1 MWDYLT
7 GNSYNPLWVN
17 LLGMEFRCRLGTTSG
32 EIIEGVYV
40 AQDEAALR
48 RELEDKGLHVLS
60 LRPRLGIAGLSFGT
74 KTRKIARHEFL
85 VFNQELAT
93 LLKAGMPLV
102 QSLDIL
108 RARMSNPAFKS
119 VLDDVYEKVRGGTAL
134 SDAFI
139 AHGDLFPSV
148 YTASLMAGERSGNL
162 DAVLRRFVAYTKT
175 IDTVRS
181 KTISAMIYP
190 VILILLAAV
199 LVGIIVIKVVPTFAE
214 FYSSFDAELPLS
226 TRVIVG
232 ISDVVRAQFYLIL
245 AVLAGAGLAF
255 YAWIKQPGR
264 GAQFDRILLKL
275 PLVGPS
281 VHKFTTS
288 QMARTLATLLGG
300 GIPLVNALEI
310 ASRST
315 GNRYMGKELELV
327 AVRVREGQ
335 GFATTMLERKTVP
348 DVAIKMIEVGES
360 TGALTEMLNSLAEFY
375 DEEIDT
381 EVARFVTLV
390 EPAML
395 VFMGVVIAG
404 IVLALYLPLFQLTSV
419 IGNR

>member
-1 MWDYLT
+1 
-7 GNSYNPLWVN
+7 
-17 LLGMEFRCRLGTTSG
+17 MEFRCRLGTTSG
-32 EIIEGVYV
+32 EIIEGIYV
-40 AQDEAALR
+40 AQSEAALR

-60 LRPRLGIAGLSFGT
+60 LRPRLGLGGISFGGQS
-74 KTRKIARHEFL
+74 RKISRHEFL

-108 RARMSNPAFKS
+108 RSRLSNPVFKS
-119 VLDDVYEKVRGGTAL
+119 VLDDVHEKVRGGIAL
-134 SDAFI
+134 SDAFG

-148 YTASLMAGERSGNL
+148 YTASLLAGERSGNL
-162 DAVLRRFVAYTKT
+162 DAVLRRFVAYSKT

-190 VILILLAAV
+190 IILIALAIV

-214 FYSSFDAELPLS
+214 FYSSFNAQLPLS
-226 TRVIVG
+226 TRIIVA
-232 ISDVVRAQFYLIL
+232 ISDFVRAQSWLI
-245 AVLAGAGLAF
+245 VGSVIAGAITF
-255 YAWIKQPGR
+255 YVWIHKPGR
-264 GAQFDRILLKL
+264 GAQFDRWMLQL
-275 PLVGPS
+275 PVVGAS
-281 VHKFTTS
+281 FHKFSTS

-310 ASRST
+310 AARST
-315 GNRYMGKELELV
+315 GNRHMGKELEVV
-327 AVRVREGQ
+327 AVRVRQGY
-335 GFATTMLERKTVP
+335 GFASTLLERQTVP

-360 TGALTEMLNSLAEFY
+360 TGALTEMLNSLADFY

-381 EVARFVTLV
+381 EVGRFVTLI

-404 IVLALYLPLFQLTSV
+404 IVLALYLPLFNLTSV
-419 IGNR
+419 VGNT

>member
-1 MWDYLT
+1 
-7 GNSYNPLWVN
+7 
-17 LLGMEFRCRLGTTSG
+17 MEFRCRLGTTSG

-40 AQDEAALR
+40 AQSEAALR
-48 RELEDKGLHVLS
+48 RELEDKGLHVLA
-60 LRPRLGIAGLSFGT
+60 LKPRLGFAGFSIGERRT
-74 KTRKIARHEFL
+74 IKRHEFL

-108 RARMSNPAFKS
+108 RSRLSNPVFKS
-119 VLDDVYEKVRGGTAL
+119 VLDDVHEKVRGGTAL
-134 SDAFI
+134 SEAFE

-162 DAVLRRFVAYTKT
+162 DAVLRRFVAYSKT
-175 IDTVRS
+175 IDTVRK
-181 KTISAMIYP
+181 KTISAMVYP
-190 VILILLAAV
+190 VILIVLAAV

-214 FYSSFDAELPLS
+214 FYGSFNTELPLS
-226 TRVIVG
+226 TRMIVAL
-232 ISDVVRAQFYLIL
+232 SDFVRANFVLIL
-245 AVLAGAGLAF
+245 VVIGAAAASF

-264 GAQFDRILLKL
+264 GAQFDRWMLSL
-275 PLVGPS
+275 PIVGAS
-281 VHKFTTS
+281 FQKFTTS
-288 QMARTLATLLGG
+288 QVARTLATLLGG

-315 GNRYMGKELELV
+315 GNRHMGSELEIV

-335 GFATTMLERKTVP
+335 GFANTLLERKTVP

-360 TGALTEMLNSLAEFY
+360 TGALTEMLNSLADFY

-381 EVARFVTLV
+381 EVARFVTLI

-404 IVLALYLPLFQLTSV
+404 IVLALYLPLFNLTSV
-419 IGNR
+419 MGRS

>member
-1 MWDYLT
+1 
-7 GNSYNPLWVN
+7 
-17 LLGMEFRCRLGTTSG
+17 MEYRCRLGTTSG

-40 AQDEAALR
+40 AQSEAALR

-60 LRPRLGIAGLSFGT
+60 LKPRLGLGGITFGGES
-74 KTRKIARHEFL
+74 RKIKRHEFL

-108 RARMSNPAFKS
+108 RSRLSNPVFKS
-119 VLDDVYEKVRGGTAL
+119 VLDDVHEKVRGGMAL
-134 SDAFI
+134 SDAFT

-162 DAVLRRFVAYTKT
+162 DAVLRRFVAYSKT

-190 VILILLAAV
+190 IILVVLAAV
-199 LVGIIVIKVVPTFAE
+199 LVGIIVVKVVPTFAD

-226 TRVIVG
+226 TQIIVA
-232 ISDVVRAQFYLIL
+232 ISDFLRAQLTLIL
-245 AVLAGAGLAF
+245 IAIAGAAF
-255 YAWIKQPGR
+255 GFFAWIRQPGR
-264 GAQFDRILLKL
+264 DAQFDRWVLKL
-275 PLVGPS
+275 PVVGAS
-281 VHKFTTS
+281 VHKFSTS

-300 GIPLVNALEI
+300 GIPLVNSLEI
-310 ASRST
+310 AARST
-315 GNRYMGKELELV
+315 GNRHMGKELDIV
-327 AVRVREGQ
+327 ATRVREGQ
-335 GFATTMLERKTVP
+335 SFAGTLLERQTVP

-360 TGALTEMLNSLAEFY
+360 TGSLTEMLNSLADFY
-375 DEEIDT
+375 DEEIET
-381 EVARFVTLV
+381 EVARFVTLI

-419 IGNR
+419 MGNR